1 MHIQHSG
8 TKIRVFEQKI
18 DIIKFCCFFVSRGG
32 AGGGGGSGVGAGGN
46 FQRKLS
52 GKFM

>member
-8 TKIRVFEQKI
+8 AKIRVFEQKI

-32 AGGGGGSGVGAGGN
+32 AGGGSGVGAGGN